1 MLGIQTKRRFM
12 KVLKFYADWCQPC
25 KMLSKTLED
34 VETDVEFEDIDIDE
48 QMDLAKQYG
57 VRGVPTMVM
66 LNDGVEVKRVSGY
79 MSKEKLEE
87 WLK

>member
-1 MLGIQTKRRFM
+1 MR
-12 KVLKFYADWCQPC
+12 VLKFYADWCQPC

>member
-1 MLGIQTKRRFM
+1 M

-79 MSKEKLEE
+79 MTKEKLEE
-87 WLK
+87 WLEC